1 MEGVKLNMGKNT
13 MELTDS
19 NFLATVEKSEK
30 PVLVDFW
37 APWCGP
43 CRLLSPIVEELAQV
57 YEGKLQVAK
66 VNTDESPSVAT
77 QFNIRSIPTLL
88 FFKDGKLV
96 DSMIGLVPR
105 DQLQEKIET
114 ILNK

>member
-1 MEGVKLNMGKNT
+1 VKLNMGKNT

-19 NFLATVEKSEK
+19 NFMATMEKSET
-30 PVLVDFW
+30 PLLVDFW

-43 CRLLSPIVEELAQV
+43 CRLLSPIVEELAQA
-57 YEGKLQVAK
+57 YEGKIQVAK

-96 DSMIGLVPR
+96 DSLIGLVPKN
-105 DQLQEKIET
+105 QVQEKIET
-114 ILNK
+114 VLGQ